1 MFDGVGFG
9 RSLLL
14 MVGIGLGM
22 PLGVRLDCDLQPFGR
37 ARPRVLLHPR
47 PESRV
52 VDVQSALLYMK
63 GMVHLVE
70 PACDVQPLCLGDVH
84 ALWAGRRDTSIHQV
98 TNASF
103 DGGIVTVDLLPFGLP
118 VAGYT
123 AYGLRVCRR
132 IAPTFL
138 DLVQVLVFLLGEVFP
153 YLALLGRAEG

>member
-1 MFDGVGFG
+1 MFDGVGFGGSEERQRRRTAPTATADVKGSVLRAKRVVRALRMFDGVGFG

-37 ARPRVLLHPR
+37 SRPRVLLHPR

-70 PACDVQPLCLGDVH
+70 PA
-84 ALWAGRRDTSIHQV
+84 
-98 TNASF
+98 
-103 DGGIVTVDLLPFGLP
+103 
-118 VAGYT
+118 
-123 AYGLRVCRR
+123 
-132 IAPTFL
+132 
-138 DLVQVLVFLLGEVFP
+138 
-153 YLALLGRAEG
+153 